1 MRKSAAIKFKEDAHS
16 KQYEASELNDVKSIP
31 PSVDWRNKSAVPPV
45 RNQGQSG
52 AAFTFAIVG
61 SIDSFHAI
69 QTGQL
74 VLASEEEFDDCC
86 GNGSSGG
93 HLYDPIRAYKCVAD
107 IGGLAGEN
115 YHSPNGTCLNNTY
128 PPVAKV
134 DGGKLVPSGDEMA
147 LAAAVAMQ
155 PVLTAIDA
163 SHESFQFYHSG
174 VYNEPSCSST
184 AGHLDHAVLIVG
196 YGSEDG
202 EDYWIVQNSWGE
214 YHTAES
220 HLQDFNPLHTI
231 CMSNSLDWFAS

>member
-52 AAFTFAIVG
+52 DAFTFAIVG

-86 GNGSSGG
+86 GNGSSSG
-93 HLYDPIRAYKCVAD
+93 HLYDPVAAYKCVAD

-115 YHSPNGTCLNNTY
+115 YHSPNGACLNNTY

-134 DGGKLVPSGDEMA
+134 DGGKLVPSGNEMA

-163 SHESFQFYHSG
+163 SHPSFQFYKSG
-174 VYNEPSCSST
+174 VYNEPSCMST

-220 HLQDFNPLHTI
+220 PTH
-231 CMSNSLDWFAS
+231 A